1 MKNDVVTKSAL
12 KAKKRKKIIKFSKI
26 ALLII
31 FLILLIS
38 YVTTSIIYNN
48 GNFSITLDKNLYYD
62 KNIYIYDNVDYKVY
76 RSELYAKAVDSFDNI
91 SSRWLPD
98 DINDSEGGSHNGEN
112 YIAYT
117 FYIENFGDMTSDYW
131 SEIIIDDVV
140 RNVDE
145 AVRIRVYKDDTYETY
160 AKTAE
165 NGDPENDTIAFESD
179 TLVARDHVADFKPGD
194 IIKYTVV
201 IWLEGTDPEC
211 TDNILGGE
219 IKLHMEFNSE
229 FIDEN

>member
-1 MKNDVVTKSAL
+1 MKNSVVTKSAL
-12 KAKKRKKIIKFSKI
+12 KVKRRKKIIKYSKL
-26 ALLII
+26 ALLAV
-31 FLILLIS
+31 FLILLMS
-38 YVTTSIIYNN
+38 YVVTSIIYNN

-76 RSELYAKAVDSFDNI
+76 RSELYATAVESFDNY
-91 SSRWLPD
+91 SANWLPD
-98 DINDSEGGSHNGEN
+98 DINESEGGSHNGDN

-117 FYIENFGDMTSDYW
+117 FYIENFGDKVSDYW

-140 RNVDE
+140 KNVDE
-145 AVRIRVYKDDTYETY
+145 AVRIRVYKDDTFVTY
-160 AKTAE
+160 AKAADNGGPE
-165 NGDPENDTIAFESD
+165 NGTIAFESD
-179 TLVARDHVADFKPGD
+179 TLVAVDHVADFKPGD

-201 IWLEGTDPEC
+201 IWLEGRDPEC